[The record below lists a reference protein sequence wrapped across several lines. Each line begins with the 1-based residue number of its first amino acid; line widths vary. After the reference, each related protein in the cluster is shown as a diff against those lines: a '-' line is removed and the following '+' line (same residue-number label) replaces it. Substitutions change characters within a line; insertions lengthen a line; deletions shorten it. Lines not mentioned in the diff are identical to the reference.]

1 MKNCTLICEHLLT
14 TEYHRAYNVTMLA
27 NMCRLRMQLHFE
39 RRAIMNENEQVFGKF
54 IEERRKALGITLRGF
69 AAELDIAPAYMS
81 DIEKGRRYPPDKKL
95 DDIARIL
102 KLEGTDKEKLLDMAA
117 LTRVNTVS
125 PDLPEYI
132 MDKDLARVALRR
144 AKAGNLSDEGWQ
156 EVIDLINKKIDD
168 E

>member
-1 MKNCTLICEHLLT
+1 
-14 TEYHRAYNVTMLA
+14 
-27 NMCRLRMQLHFE
+27 
-39 RRAIMNENEQVFGKF
+39 MNENEQVFGKF

-81 DIEKGRRYPPDKKL
+81 DIEKGRRYPPDKRL

>member
-1 MKNCTLICEHLLT
+1 
-14 TEYHRAYNVTMLA
+14 
-27 NMCRLRMQLHFE
+27 
-39 RRAIMNENEQVFGKF
+39 MNENEQAFGKF

-95 DDIARIL
+95 DDIAHIL
-102 KLEGTDKEKLLDMAA
+102 KLEGKDKENLLDMAA
-117 LTRVNTVS
+117 RTRAKTVS

-132 MDKDLARVALRR
+132 MEKDLARVALRR
-144 AKAGNLSDEGWQ
+144 ARDGKLTDEGWQ
-156 EVIDLINKKIDD
+156 EVIDLINKKVGD